1 MDETRVTLLEKSI
14 ESHCYDAKAVRNK
27 LREMKYIPLAEG
39 VSSDIWTS
47 GERDLLVFIEWS
59 NQSLC
64 RKYRI
69 AESKT
74 VSEAELRFV
83 KTNSSGTE
91 EAAESP
97 AETEDQGK
105 IMAALEDL
113 SVPEKGD
120 QGNNEISESFSR
132 FLERLKQ

>member
-1 MDETRVTLLEKSI
+1 MDETRVKLLENSI
-14 ESHCYDAKAVRNK
+14 ESHCYDAKAVRNR

-39 VSSDIWTS
+39 VSSDIWIS
-47 GERDLLVFIEWS
+47 GEGDLLVFLEWS

-69 AESKT
+69 AESRT

-83 KTNSSGTE
+83 RTNPSGTE
-91 EAAESP
+91 EAAGSP
-97 AETEDQGK
+97 AGTEDPGK
-105 IMAALEDL
+105 IMATLEGL
-113 SVPEKGD
+113 SVPDKGD

>member
-1 MDETRVTLLEKSI
+1 MDEAVKLLEYSI

-27 LREMKYIPLAEG
+27 LREMKYVPLVEG

-47 GERDLLVFIEWS
+47 EKRDLLVFLEWS

-69 AESKT
+69 SEAKT
-74 VSEAELRFV
+74 VSEAELKFV
-83 KTNSSGTE
+83 KTSPPETGGM
-91 EAAESP
+91 ESP
-97 AETEDQGK
+97 SETERGGQ
-105 IMAALEDL
+105 IMSALEGL
-113 SVPEKGD
+113 SVPEEGVEGKA
-120 QGNNEISESFSR
+120 EISESFSR